1 MTNYPTHQQVST
13 DFSSYCLVQ
22 VEVMF
27 LAVVAVWCLIGLLI
41 WLECY
46 GERKPRRHFAALFVT
61 LLCGPCAWIT
71 SAWTVAHQRRVVIPG
86 KVVVSEPWQM
96 PGRN

>member
-1 MTNYPTHQQVST
+1 MAIHPVNQQVST
-13 DFSSYCLVQ
+13 DFSSFYLIQ

-27 LAVVAVWCLIGLLI
+27 LAAVVAWCLMGLLV

-46 GERKPRRHFAALFVT
+46 GEQKPRGHFKALFVT
-61 LLCGPCAWIT
+61 LLCGPCAWII
-71 SAWTVAHQRRVVIPG
+71 SAWTVAHHRRVVIPT
-86 KVVVSEPWQM
+86 KVVVSDAWHT